1 MIVAAQKHLLNIIE
15 NSAIKKMSKLPQIGL
30 QIYHNA
36 IDIFFESLE
45 EPSSILE

>member
-1 MIVAAQKHLLNIIE
+1 MRVVAQKHSQIIIE

-36 IDIFFESLE
+36 IGIFSGTSE
-45 EPSSILE
+45 EP